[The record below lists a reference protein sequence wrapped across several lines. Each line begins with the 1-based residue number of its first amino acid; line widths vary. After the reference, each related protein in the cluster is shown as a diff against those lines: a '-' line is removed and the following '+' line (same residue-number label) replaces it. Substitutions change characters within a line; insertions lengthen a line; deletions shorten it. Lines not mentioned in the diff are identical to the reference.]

1 MGSTRNEAAQAA
13 RLLSS
18 PALQFRITEV
28 LLFPQLRLD
37 HVVLDQGEAF
47 SLGDLQQLLQIQR
60 LLQTLRQMGLLAGVS
75 KEGIELFER
84 HRQV

>member
-13 RLLSS
+13 RLLPS

-28 LLFPQLRLD
+28 LLFTQLRLD
-37 HVVLDQGEAF
+37 HVVLAQGEAF
-47 SLGDLQQLLQIQR
+47 GLGDLQQLLQIQR

-75 KEGIELFER
+75 EEGVELFER
-84 HRQV
+84 HRQM